1 MNRIIITPNDFGG
14 VDEVVCKWFKCP
26 KCEGKIRVCFKFCS
40 NCGVRLRWKLHQKP
54 IK

>member
-14 VDEVVCKWFKCP
+14 VDEVICKWFKCP
-26 KCEGKIRVCFKFCS
+26 
-40 NCGVRLRWKLHQKP
+40 NCRARLRWKLHQKP